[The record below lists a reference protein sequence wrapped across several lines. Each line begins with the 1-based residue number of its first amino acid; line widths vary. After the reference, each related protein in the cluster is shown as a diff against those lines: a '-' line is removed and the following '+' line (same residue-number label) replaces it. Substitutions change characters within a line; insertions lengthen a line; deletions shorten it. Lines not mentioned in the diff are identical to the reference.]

1 MLPLM
6 IVIMLVGITAM
17 FGSGAQ
23 EEFFYYLIPVY
34 NSVQCMVG
42 IFSFEVATSQIAITV
57 LVNLAVV
64 GIGVYGLTRM
74 FNSERIVFSK

>member
-1 MLPLM
+1 
-6 IVIMLVGITAM
+6 
-17 FGSGAQ
+17 
-23 EEFFYYLIPVY
+23 
-34 NSVQCMVG
+34 MVG